1 VPIETRMW
9 CEVKQAVREGQP
21 YREVLSY
28 ADEQNVDLICMGAS
42 GTGFGMR
49 ALFGSNADRVL
60 RQAPCPVLIARP
72 LRPAIAAITA

>member
-1 VPIETRMW
+1 MDLRRMG
-9 CEVKQAVREGQP
+9 V
-21 YREVLSY
+21 
-28 ADEQNVDLICMGAS
+28 S

-72 LRPAIAAITA
+72 LRPELANSQPELDICRRGGLTMKILLAIDGSSLAMQPSRK